1 MTPAPGP
8 GLTPS
13 RNRPSQSAARTP
25 SGPCA
30 LALAILLSTREASSR
45 RLGSS
50 HHQGA
55 SIRLS
60 SAGPALS
67 SELGAGRDPLWPVLG
82 IFSIAGW
89 NREVRSKAASFLG
102 LICSDCVPTGART
115 WAFHRRCFRRAG
127 LRSGSPGAC
136 GARETERQGPE
147 DGPQAVRA
155 PLGLLPRGGAS
166 DLGRGCLPSFGGGE
180 DLGPR
185 ILAFSPLELL
195 WPVPRAHPP
204 TEVGCRER
212 RRWNPLAWDLAP
224 DLARERVAPA
234 RTHQPVPA
242 KHLASRQFHQKLFS
256 LFPTPLLT
264 LETSFAPRETG
275 WKGWPALALN
285 PVFSPSPPPPLRK
298 LISTVCPTS
307 RHPIKET
314 WVAGPRP
321 AGPGHRLQNRPA
333 SLPLRP
339 GRLRAPGGGGR
350 SHRLHDAPPWSERL
364 RAAGAAGGRRPRGK
378 CPSSARVNY
387 SERMKE
393 KKKKKSRGGG
403 DPGLAGGSRGGLVQ

>member
-1 MTPAPGP
+1 MPQSRPLTGVMWMEFVSSDDCTELRSQSPTRGAGVSAEDRCPWMTPAPGP

-166 DLGRGCLPSFGGGE
+166 DLGRSCLPSSGRSGAARTL
-180 DLGPR
+180 DR
-185 ILAFSPLELL
+185 ASSPSRPWSSCGL
-195 WPVPRAHPP
+195 RHAP
-204 TEVGCRER
+204 TRR
-212 RRWNPLAWDLAP
+212 RRWAAEKGVGGTHWPGIWHRTWLVNAWRPPEHTNQFLP
-224 DLARERVAPA
+224 SIL
-234 RTHQPVPA
+234 PVGSSTRNSSP
-242 KHLASRQFHQKLFS
+242 
-256 LFPTPLLT
+256 
-264 LETSFAPRETG
+264 
-275 WKGWPALALN
+275 
-285 PVFSPSPPPPLRK
+285 FSP
-298 LISTVCPTS
+298 
-307 RHPIKET
+307 
-314 WVAGPRP
+314 
-321 AGPGHRLQNRPA
+321 
-333 SLPLRP
+333 
-339 GRLRAPGGGGR
+339 
-350 SHRLHDAPPWSERL
+350 
-364 RAAGAAGGRRPRGK
+364 RRF
-378 CPSSARVNY
+378 
-387 SERMKE
+387 
-393 KKKKKSRGGG
+393 
-403 DPGLAGGSRGGLVQ
+403 